1 MDSLIQI
8 QINAFK
14 GHNIYLMFCHEVA
27 LLPSSTNHK
36 KNLTLKILNKLS
48 YC

>member
-14 GHNIYLMFCHEVA
+14 GHNIYVMFCHEVA
-27 LLPSSTNHK
+27 LFPRSTNHK
-36 KNLTLKILNKLS
+36 KKFNFKNIK
-48 YC
+48 